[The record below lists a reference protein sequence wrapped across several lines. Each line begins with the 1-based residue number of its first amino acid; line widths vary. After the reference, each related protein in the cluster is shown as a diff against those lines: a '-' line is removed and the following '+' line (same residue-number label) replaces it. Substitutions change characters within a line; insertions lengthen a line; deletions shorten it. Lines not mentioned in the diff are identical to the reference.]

1 MKGKIIALIT
11 VLAGFILLVVL
22 QTTNPST
29 IGPVGLLAVFF
40 LLYVILMGCMT
51 GLLYASSHLAHWL
64 GRRLRTK
71 RPPMKFSTER
81 AWYFGSLLA
90 FAPIMLLAMQS
101 VGSLGIY
108 EVALVALFLIIG
120 GLYISKRAPK

>member
-1 MKGKIIALIT
+1 MKGKIIAFVTIA
-11 VLAGFILLVVL
+11 AGLTLFVVL

-40 LLYVILMGCMT
+40 LLYLILMGCMT
-51 GLLYASSHLAHWL
+51 TLLYMSSRVAHRL
-64 GRRLRTK
+64 GRQLRTK
-71 RPPMKFSTER
+71 RPPSKFSAER

-101 VGSLGIY
+101 VGSLGAY
-108 EVALVALFLIIG
+108 EVALVVLFLMIG
-120 GLYISKRAPK
+120 GLYISKRAPR